1 MIEYKDGHDPV
12 GIQITTSKL
21 NGKNYLLWAQSVK
34 VYLSA
39 RRKLKFVTSE
49 KPSFCD
55 IKSLATAEE
64 EWDSD
69 NSMVMT
75 WL

>member
-39 RRKLKFVTSE
+39 RRKLKFVTSK
-49 KPSFCD
+49 KPSFSD
-55 IKSLATAEE
+55 AKFPETVEE

-69 NSMVMT
+69 NYVVMT
-75 WL
+75 